1 MARLGI
7 TPKASSTEKHTPV
20 LSSFDMAGVV
30 EFIKSGKAKNI
41 ILMNGAGISV
51 AAGIPDFR
59 SPKTGLYH
67 NLAKY
72 DLPYAE
78 AIFEIEYVHNKI
90 IFLSILSR
98 LITCS
103 VVTSEKSLRR
113 SLHWPRNCSQPTTR

>member
-7 TPKASSTEKHTPV
+7 TAKPASTEKHEPV

-78 AIFEIEYVHNKI
+78 AIFEIECVMLKY
-90 IFLSILSR
+90 FYQFYR
-98 LITCS
+98 G
-103 VVTSEKSLRR
+103 
-113 SLHWPRNCSQPTTR
+113 

>member
-7 TPKASSTEKHTPV
+7 TAKPASTEKHEPV

-78 AIFEIEYVHNKI
+78 AIFEIEYVTLKYFINFIEANNHV
-90 IFLSILSR
+90 LLA
-98 LITCS
+98 
-103 VVTSEKSLRR
+103 TSDKSLRR
-113 SLHWPRNCSQPTTR
+113 SSH

>member
-7 TPKASSTEKHTPV
+7 TPSATADEKHDPV
-20 LSSFDMAGVV
+20 FTSFDLTGVV
-30 EFIKSGKAKNI
+30 EYIKSGKAKNI

-72 DLPYAE
+72 NLPYAE
-78 AIFEIEYVHNKI
+78 AIFEIECV
-90 IFLSILSR
+90 
-98 LITCS
+98 
-103 VVTSEKSLRR
+103 
-113 SLHWPRNCSQPTTR
+113 PSQ